1 MKILMVS
8 PCPMHPP
15 NQGNRAR
22 IRNLY
27 QAIQAAGHEVDF
39 LNIKMENGS
48 YDRDRDFVGEAH
60 YYSLDYTYNEAL
72 PSFVRRF
79 IKRFTD
85 RQYLFYVNNAIDDY
99 CSKKTVN
106 FVMALDAANH
116 YDVIWVE
123 YIFLS
128 RIFEHFGS
136 DKLKILDTH
145 DRFTD
150 RYKLYIKDH
159 KPYRWF
165 SVSGDDEKRAM
176 MRADVIVAIQEEEG
190 DIFKS
195 MLGGQRSVRVI
206 GHQTELKKL
215 PLSNPKTMLFL
226 ASGNPLNIRTI
237 NYFVEEILPIVRCEI
252 HDAELIIAG
261 SVCQHLQWE
270 DDGVKTIGMVDTLDS
285 AYAMAD
291 IVINPIK
298 WGTGLKIK
306 CVEALAYRRV
316 LVTSSNGA
324 AGLDSGDNNHFIIA
338 DEPEV
343 CAQAIIRLMTDE
355 AQRIQIADSGYAY
368 VQRLNQ
374 AISREIESVLNFRKS
389 IE

>member
-27 QAIQAAGHEVDF
+27 QAIQAAGHKVDF
-39 LNIKMENGS
+39 LNIKMENGD
-48 YDRDRDFVGEAH
+48 YDRDRDFVGEA
-60 YYSLDYTYNEAL
+60 YYHALDFTYNAAL
-72 PSFVRRF
+72 PSIIRRL

-85 RQYLFYVNNAIDDY
+85 RQFLFYVNNALDDY
-99 CSKKTVN
+99 CDKKTVDY
-106 FVMALDAANH
+106 VKALDAVNH

-128 RIFEHFGS
+128 RIFEYFGQ

-165 SVSGDDEKRAM
+165 SVSEEDEKKAL
-176 MRADVIVAIQEEEG
+176 MRADVVVAIQEEEG
-190 DIFKS
+190 DIFKRV
-195 MLGGQRSVRVI
+195 MGDQRSVRVI
-206 GHQTELKKL
+206 GHQTELKQM
-215 PLSNPKTMLFL
+215 PLVNPKAMLFL

-237 NYFVEEILPIVRCEI
+237 NYFVEEIMPMVRSEI
-252 HDAELIIAG
+252 HDAKLIIAG
-261 SVCQHLQWE
+261 SVCQHLHWE
-270 DDGVKTIGMVDTLDS
+270 DDGIKTIGPVDTLEG
-285 AYAMAD
+285 AYGMAD

-324 AGLDSGDNNHFIIA
+324 AGLDSDNNNHFIIA
-338 DEPEV
+338 DEPE
-343 CAQAIIRLMTDE
+343 AFAKAIIHLMTDE

-368 VQRLNQ
+368 VRQLNE
-374 AISREIESVLNFRKS
+374 AISREIESVLSFRES
-389 IE
+389 Y